1 VLDKWL
7 AVTASVPEDGVIE
20 RIQAVLAEPSFPK
33 TNPNRLRSLVATF
46 AMSNPTQFARPDGA
60 GFRFVADFVRDIDP
74 INPQVAARVLTGFR
88 IWPMLE
94 SGRREAA
101 KSALSELQSG
111 GTLSRNTAD
120 ILTRML
126 AE

>member
-1 VLDKWL
+1 
-7 AVTASVPEDGVIE
+7 
-20 RIQAVLAEPSFPK
+20 
-33 TNPNRLRSLVATF
+33 LRSLVGTF
-46 AMSNPTQFARPDGA
+46 AMSNPTQFARADGA
-60 GFRFVADFVRDIDP
+60 GFRFVADFVTEVDK

-101 KSALSELQSG
+101 KAALTGLASG
-111 GTLSRNTAD
+111 GTLSRNTTD

-126 AE
+126 AG